1 MTKVRLELALLVS
14 ACAVAVVL
22 GGQIVVFALPFE
34 GIGDLPSLVRLF
46 VGVLVFGALA
56 YVVSTRRVIQT
67 PSSRF
72 SFPVMG
78 LVLVLGSSIL
88 LSSFGFVSFDA
99 WMSWVVYGAG
109 FFLAVGSLG
118 RVRGPRLLFATLTA
132 AMALVALRGIYEYL
146 KVFEIEPTYRIFAGW
161 NNPNALAGVLLVGLP
176 IALALGLSSKGLQ
189 RGLSMAA
196 AVLIMLALLLTQSK
210 GGYLAAAVSIATLV
224 SLCLIW
230 RRGWFSFSALIPVA
244 VAGLL
249 LFSFQSRGAAAD
261 DQSGSMNRVSNAAG
275 TQTQSVEYR
284 KLLWQGT
291 VSLIES
297 NPVGYGIGSYRF
309 QSARSGLHEQTQFA
323 HQTYLQIAAEGG
335 VLTLLIVLWIVGTWL
350 KQVCSGARSLP
361 VERRTLLA
369 GCIAAIVGA
378 GAHGLVESNLYFFG
392 IGFLVFVLLGAGL
405 QLATDGSSPES
416 TPVKLRVTLAVV
428 GCLFPLIALV
438 YFARV
443 ELAKADAAGALDT
456 LRKAAV
462 IEQADIERADAASQK
477 LASIARADAEAWYL
491 RASIERRSNKERLPL
506 LEKAVQLQPRT
517 QYLRFLARVQAED
530 GQRTQAFK
538 TIEEA
543 LEYDAKN
550 LRTLKLKMDL
560 HLDFDDPAAA
570 AEIAREIIAVEQTS
584 YLKVRSIPQLVPT
597 QPFEARLLLADMT
610 DDLVEEAELLRAA
623 VEGYAR
629 YAANTV
635 PQVKMMAQ
643 GELAFAGETLATA
656 REKMATAR
664 EAAARLR
671 EIYEGL
677 GDAPSLESLDEL
689 VPGLTVD

>member
-1 MTKVRLELALLVS
+1 MTKVRLELALLAS

-22 GGQIVVFALPFE
+22 GGQIVVIALPFE

-56 YVVSTRRVIQT
+56 YIVSTRRVIQT
-67 PSSRF
+67 PSSKF

-78 LVLVLGSSIL
+78 LVLVLGASIL

-132 AMALVALRGIYEYL
+132 AMTLVAFRGIYEYL
-146 KVFEIEPTYRIFAGW
+146 YRFEIEPTHRIFAGW
-161 NNPNALAGVLLVGLP
+161 NNPNALAGVLLIGLP
-176 IALALGLSSKGLQ
+176 IALSLGLSSKGLQ

-196 AVLIMLALLLTQSK
+196 AVLITLALLLTQSK
-210 GGYLAAAVSIATLV
+210 GGYLAAGVSIATLV
-224 SLCLIW
+224 SLCLVW
-230 RRGWFSFSALIPVA
+230 RRGWFSFSALVPIA

-249 LFSFQSRGAAAD
+249 LFSFQSRGTAD
-261 DQSGSMNRVSNAAG
+261 DPSGPMSRVSNAAG
-275 TQTQSVEYR
+275 TQTQSVQYR
-284 KLLWQGT
+284 MLLWRGT
-291 VSLIES
+291 ASLIKS
-297 NPVGYGIGSYRF
+297 NTVGYGIGSYRF
-309 QSARSGLHEQTQFA
+309 QSARSGLHEQTHFA

-361 VERRTLLA
+361 EGRRTLLA

-416 TPVKLRVTLAVV
+416 TPVKLRVTLAIV
-428 GCLFPLIALV
+428 GCLFPLIALT

-443 ELAKADAAGALDT
+443 ELAKADASGAIAS
-456 LRKAAV
+456 LRKAV
-462 IEQADIERADAASQK
+462 VLEPADVERAEAASQK
-477 LASIARADAEAWYL
+477 LASVARADAEAWYL
-491 RASIERRSNKERLPL
+491 RSMLKPMSYVERSAL

-517 QYLRFLARVQAED
+517 QYLRALAGVQAAD
-530 GQRTQAFK
+530 GQLEQAFK
-538 TIEEA
+538 TLDEA
-543 LEYDAKN
+543 LKYDPNN
-550 LRTLKLKMDL
+550 LRTLKLRMDL
-560 HLDFDDPAAA
+560 YFDAEDTSAA
-570 AEIAREIIAVEQTS
+570 AEVARALIAVERTP
-584 YLKVRSIPQLVPT
+584 YLQVRSIPELVPT
-597 QPFEARLLLADMT
+597 QPFEARLLLADLA
-610 DDLVEEAELLRAA
+610 DDRNEEAELLLAA
-623 VEGYAR
+623 IKGYAR
-629 YAANTV
+629 YAASTV
-635 PQVKMMAQ
+635 PLVKMMAQ
-643 GELAFAGETLATA
+643 GNYDFAGETLTSA

-664 EAAARLR
+664 QAAARLR
-671 EIYEGL
+671 EIYEEL